1 MAVGDAEGIR
11 LKITGDSSSGVQSV
25 KQFRDELKNTEKAMK
40 ENISVAQEFARN
52 LGVSGEQYAVLS
64 KNLSQFKTGL
74 SAVGTVA
81 TYATGAIVAVG
92 AAAAATTAALFAL
105 SKQAAD
111 YGSEIHDASD
121 KTGLHAETLTAI
133 KFAAEQA
140 GASFEQAVKGIV
152 LFGAEVGKAAEGD
165 DKAAAKMK
173 LLGVTTT
180 ETRGA
185 LAEAIKTIYEARTN
199 TEQLSLA
206 SEAFGRR
213 IGPDLIPLIKDAH
226 GNLDALEKKA
236 KELGITM
243 TDETAA
249 AADEFGDQLDQL
261 ETQIGGVARTI
272 GFTFMPV
279 FKDMA
284 QYVSNWLVENQG
296 EIKAWADRT
305 KVYLAGASS
314 YWSDYWKDARIAGQL
329 YFEWLA
335 EQRKALGPLGE
346 PVPGN
351 QQSSGTG
358 FTSDILEKIRKRGEE
373 ELKRAQRGEAGLTNR
388 ERNLDLSD
396 TAKKTAK
403 KTVADG
409 IEDFFHSIGFER
421 GAGHSKLRPPGTE
434 VEGKPGV
441 ISKHSTGEALDVR
454 TKTKTTEEIV
464 AAIAAALE
472 KGFRIYDERL
482 HVDKSGTPQP
492 HLHVEANT
500 LKPSTFYGNPA
511 LYGGAENLAAL
522 KKLDAERIAKKGGS
536 GILDKTVEEFRKE
549 AEEKKKLGID
559 TAREVYEY
567 EKSLAEKQMR
577 ENLARFTAE
586 SKTRIASVEAALEDK
601 SITQQQAVEQKQQI
615 RLDQLKEELRYVS
628 DINSVLYDENKAS
641 TTQEDINTQLLD
653 DYREQLKVQKDL
665 RDSLNDFIEQQQKS
679 FDLAVQN
686 NSQSVSGNLPGQLQ
700 FDPETGL
707 FEMVKAT
714 DELTEAQQR
723 LQDANDAL
731 SESWKRLSA
740 EMEDAG
746 NVQMAQID
754 ISQQGLDLIGN
765 MENALERAIENWLLY
780 GESVGKALKQ
790 ALAAELA
797 HVAARCAIKAIEA
810 TADGFFFLATGQH
823 AAAVAAFTAAAY
835 YAAVAVAAGVAAK
848 ALAPKQQAKPAG
860 GAAGAAASQ
869 GTGSRS
875 NSGGQY
881 YSHYGDDATVLNV
894 GRNAPETVTHRVQ
907 VELSLREDGV
917 LQIFHKDVKNNG
929 PMRGLILDVAAAA

>member
-1 MAVGDAEGIR
+1 MAAGDSAGI
-11 LKITGDSSSGVQSV
+11 LVKINGDSSSGVQSV
-25 KQFRDELKNTEKAMK
+25 KEFRNELKNTEKAMK
-40 ENISVAQEFARN
+40 DNISVAQEFARH
-52 LGVSGEQYAVLS
+52 LGVTGEQYAVLS
-64 KNLSQFKTGL
+64 KNLSQFQTGL

-105 SKQAAD
+105 TKQTAD

-121 KTGLHAETLTAI
+121 TTGLHAETLTAL

-140 GASFEQAVKGIV
+140 GASFEQVVKGVV

-206 SEAFGRR
+206 ADAFGRR
-213 IGPDLIPLIKDAH
+213 IGPGLIPLIKDAH

-236 KELGITM
+236 KDLGITL

-284 QYVSNWLVENQG
+284 QYVSDWLVQNQG

-329 YFEWLA
+329 YYEWL
-335 EQRKALGPLGE
+335 EEKRKQLGLLGE
-346 PVPGN
+346 PIPGN
-351 QQSSGTG
+351 QSPTGTG
-358 FTSDILEKIRKRGEE
+358 FTNDILEKIRKRGEE
-373 ELKRAQRGEAGLTNR
+373 ELKRAQRGQAGLTNR

-396 TAKKTAK
+396 TEKKTDK

-454 TKTKTTEEIV
+454 TKTKTTTEIV

-472 KGFRIYDERL
+472 KGLRIYDERL
-482 HVDKSGTPQP
+482 HVDKRGIPQP

-500 LKPSTFYGNPA
+500 LKPSTFYDNPA
-511 LYGGAENLAAL
+511 LYGGEQNLAAL
-522 KKLDAERIAKKGGS
+522 KALDAARISKRGGFDVLQKQL
-536 GILDKTVEEFRKE
+536 IADQKETVVDIYEFATKYQ
-549 AEEKKKLGID
+549 EKLMK
-559 TAREVYEY
+559 
-567 EKSLAEKQMR
+567 
-577 ENLARFTAE
+577 ENLARYAAE
-586 SKTRIASVEAALEDK
+586 SKARVASVQAALAEG
-601 SITQQQAVEQKQQI
+601 SITKTDATEQIQQI

-628 DINSVLYDENKAS
+628 DINGYVYDGNKAYQI
-641 TTQEDINTQLLD
+641 QEEINAQLLD
-653 DYREQLKVQKDL
+653 DYQEQLKVQKDL
-665 RDSLNDFIEQQQKS
+665 RDTLNEIIEQQQKG
-679 FDLAVQN
+679 FDAAVER
-686 NSQSVSGNLPGQLQ
+686 NS
-700 FDPETGL
+700 
-707 FEMVKAT
+707 
-714 DELTEAQQR
+714 
-723 LQDANDAL
+723 
-731 SESWKRLSA
+731 
-740 EMEDAG
+740 
-746 NVQMAQID
+746 
-754 ISQQGLDLIGN
+754 
-765 MENALERAIENWLLY
+765 
-780 GESVGKALKQ
+780 
-790 ALAAELA
+790 LAAG
-797 HVAARCAIKAIEA
+797 
-810 TADGFFFLATGQH
+810 TS
-823 AAAVAAFTAAAY
+823 
-835 YAAVAVAAGVAAK
+835 
-848 ALAPKQQAKPAG
+848 AP
-860 GAAGAAASQ
+860 ASFHIIPIPVS
-869 GTGSRS
+869 SRWS
-875 NSGGQY
+875 
-881 YSHYGDDATVLNV
+881 
-894 GRNAPETVTHRVQ
+894 RP
-907 VELSLREDGV
+907 
-917 LQIFHKDVKNNG
+917 
-929 PMRGLILDVAAAA
+929 PMN